1 MSTMRFDEWQ
11 NSDGETVLTKDNIL
25 TVLGV
30 S

>member
-11 NSDGETVLTKDNIL
+11 TSDGETVLTKDNIL
-25 TVLGV
+25 WVLGV